1 LRPKLAHPRLE
12 TMKTLPR
19 ILGTAFAFALASSV
33 GAQAAPVAPGASG
46 PKVGDMAPDFT
57 LPSATKA
64 GVAAT
69 PLKLSDLRGQVVV
82 LAFFPRA
89 RTGGCT
95 AQMEAYRDQYA
106 TLFNGGNGVK
116 VLGIS
121 TDDDTTLHAWATEK
135 DFPVTFVS
143 DKAGAAGT
151 PYDVMFDRAGVKFMR
166 RVLFVIGP
174 DGRVAHIM
182 RPFRELSADAYV
194 ELGDA
199 VKKAKGS

>member
-1 LRPKLAHPRLE
+1 MTPTRLAGAL
-12 TMKTLPR
+12 LCAS
-19 ILGTAFAFALASSV
+19 LLAFPA
-33 GAQAAPVAPGASG
+33 GAQDAPAATG

-57 LPSATKA
+57 LPAATKE
-64 GVAAT
+64 GVTAK
-69 PLKLSDLRGQVVV
+69 PVKLSDLRGQVVV

-89 RTGGCT
+89 RTSGCT
-95 AQMEAYRDQYA
+95 AQMESYRDQYA
-106 TLFNGGNGVK
+106 TLFNGGKGVT

-121 TDDDTTLHAWATEK
+121 TDADTTLAAWAREK

-143 DKAGAAGT
+143 DRTGEAGT

-166 RVLFVIGP
+166 RVLYVIGP
-174 DGRVAHIM
+174 DGRVTHVM

-199 VKKAKGS
+199 VKKAAGG